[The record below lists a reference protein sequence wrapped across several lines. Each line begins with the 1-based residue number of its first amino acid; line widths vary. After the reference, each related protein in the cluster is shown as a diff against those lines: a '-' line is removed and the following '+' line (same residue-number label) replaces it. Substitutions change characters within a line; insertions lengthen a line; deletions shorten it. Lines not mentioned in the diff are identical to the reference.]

1 MKKLVL
7 FCLAVI
13 FAFNAQAQDD
23 TATLEALKTELA
35 AKKATADAAAAEA
48 AAVQAKIDAL
58 PGWRTGGL
66 GILGA
71 NFAGSNQWFG
81 NAVPNSESTGIN
93 FALSGF
99 ANQIQ
104 PKYFWR
110 NNGSLNIGALKFLDN
125 DIVYDAANPE
135 PTLSVVTD
143 AIQVTSLYGY
153 RLNDKIA
160 ISALGEFRTLFLGTS
175 LKENVADSLA
185 TGFLNP
191 GYLDLGVGV
200 TWTPIKD
207 LVAVIHPI
215 NQNWVFSKGNYDF
228 GSSLGAKIVIDYTK
242 ALPMGI
248 AWKSNLSGFFSYK
261 GEGDAGQSLHNYTWT
276 NGISFTAWKGIGV
289 TAQLALRQNQ
299 QEALNLGGIPVT
311 DDNPVQSN
319 YIIGLSY
326 SL

>member
-7 FCLAVI
+7 LCLAVI
-13 FAFNAQAQDD
+13 FVFNVQAQDD
-23 TATLEALKTELA
+23 KATLEALKTELA
-35 AKKATADAAAAEA
+35 AKKTVAAAAAGEA
-48 AAVQAKIDAL
+48 AVIQAKIDAL
-58 PGWRTGGL
+58 PGWRIGGL

-110 NNGSLNIGALKFLDN
+110 NSGSLNIGALKFKDT

-135 PTLSVVTD
+135 PVLSVVSD

-160 ISALGEFRTLFLGTS
+160 ISTLGDFRTLFLGTS
-175 LKENVADSLA
+175 LKDNVADSLA

-191 GYLDLGVGV
+191 GYLDLGIGV

-207 LVAVIHPI
+207 FVAVIHPI
-215 NQNWVFSKGNYDF
+215 NQNWVFSKGDYNFD
-228 GSSLGAKIVIDYTK
+228 SSLGAKIVLDYTK
-242 ALPMGI
+242 ALPMGV
-248 AWKSNLSGFFSYK
+248 AWKSNLSAFYSYK
-261 GEGDAGQSLHNYTWT
+261 GEGEAGQNLHNYTWT
-276 NGISFTAWKGIGV
+276 NGVSFTAWKGIGV

-299 QEALNLGGIPVT
+299 QEALNLGKIPVT
-311 DDNPVQSN
+311 DDNPVQVN

>member
-23 TATLEALKTELA
+23 QATLEALKTELA
-35 AKKATADAAAAEA
+35 AKKAAADAAAGEA

-66 GILGA
+66 GILGFNLNNSSDWFA
-71 NFAGSNQWFG
+71 NAI
-81 NAVPNSESTGIN
+81 PNSSSRGLS
-93 FALSGF
+93 FGLSGF

-110 NNGSLNIGALKFLDN
+110 NNGTLNLGAVRFEDTSI
-125 DIVYDAANPE
+125 DYAEGEE
-135 PTLSVVTD
+135 PALQVTTD

-160 ISALGEFRTLFLGTS
+160 ISALGDFKTLFLGTR
-175 LKENVADSLA
+175 LQNDVPDSLA

-191 GYLDLGVGV
+191 GYLDIGAGI
-200 TWTPIKD
+200 TWTPIAN
-207 LVAVIHPI
+207 LVAVFHPL
-215 NQNWVFSKGNYDF
+215 NYNFVFANDAYNF
-228 GSSLGAKIVIDYTK
+228 QSSLGSKIVVDYTQS
-242 ALPMGI
+242 LPKGI
-248 AWKSNLSGFFSYK
+248 AWKSNLSAFLSYK
-261 GEGDAGQSLHNYTWT
+261 DVPELSNWQWT
-276 NGISFTAWKGIGV
+276 NGFSFTAFKGVGV
-289 TAQLALRQNQ
+289 SLEYALRNNK
-299 QEALNLGGIPVT
+299 QEALNLGKNVDGSALTENKLQQYFIM
-311 DDNPVQSN
+311 
-319 YIIGLSY
+319 GLSY